1 MFAREKFDFLGNSL
15 SKSMLIKALG
25 NILLFRGE
33 QSRGMVLALLSDFFG
48 VKQNQIF
55 LFSAARMSVFSFIK
69 SLDLERGD
77 EVLVA
82 GYTCVVLTNAV
93 KFSGQPIKYVDIQV
107 TDCNLDLNALRE
119 VVSEKSKVLIL
130 PHNFGLPDQHIS
142 AIKEEFPELIIIE
155 DVAHGF
161 GTRDK
166 EKRIIG
172 TIGDASFFSLEYSKP
187 VTAGLGGIMIINN
200 PKHLSKFSEHYNSL
214 GTESWLITIRKLL
227 TLCAMVMSRSSWT
240 SFFRTNVMR
249 FMRISRLV
257 YATSQKE
264 VDGIMPETY
273 ATKLNPLLCN
283 VLLPQLQE
291 IRVINQTKRKVL
303 ESYAKRFAQ
312 VSSLIPIDIDNAVMI
327 RYPLIFNDGVED
339 MQIDSLRE
347 VALKKGYRFGEWF
360 NDVIHPKGSYRY
372 MYQQGSCPVG
382 ETMAKRMLNLPVN
395 AFAVL
400 SESELDEVVSIIKAQ
415 GID

>member
-25 NILLFRGE
+25 NVLLFRGE

-172 TIGDASFFSLEYSKP
+172 NR
-187 VTAGLGGIMIINN
+187 IIE
-200 PKHLSKFSEHYNSL
+200 KTT
-214 GTESWLITIRKLL
+214 G
-227 TLCAMVMSRSSWT
+227 
-240 SFFRTNVMR
+240 
-249 FMRISRLV
+249 
-257 YATSQKE
+257 
-264 VDGIMPETY
+264 
-273 ATKLNPLLCN
+273 
-283 VLLPQLQE
+283 
-291 IRVINQTKRKVL
+291 
-303 ESYAKRFAQ
+303 
-312 VSSLIPIDIDNAVMI
+312 
-327 RYPLIFNDGVED
+327 
-339 MQIDSLRE
+339 
-347 VALKKGYRFGEWF
+347 
-360 NDVIHPKGSYRY
+360 
-372 MYQQGSCPVG
+372 
-382 ETMAKRMLNLPVN
+382 
-395 AFAVL
+395 
-400 SESELDEVVSIIKAQ
+400 
-415 GID
+415 